1 MLAPTTQT
9 LSNLL
14 DQLKQLSM
22 TKTNSHSTPLT
33 TKVITTI
40 QIDININI
48 ITGIQN
54 AIVVTIETN
63 HTIEIHTIEHI
74 TVDTTIRQGLMK

>member
-1 MLAPTTQT
+1 MFAPITQT

-22 TKTNSHSTPLT
+22 TNTNSHSTSPT

-48 ITGIQN
+48 IKGIQN
-54 AIVVTIETN
+54 TIVITIETN
-63 HTIEIHTIEHI
+63 HTMEIHTIDHI
-74 TVDTTIRQGLMK
+74 TVDTTIGQGSMK